1 MRAEDESGAPAVADD
16 AETTVDVDV
25 DVEDDEDDF
34 GWVIVTLTVFAPVA
48 IDELSAFEW
57 TGEARDDG
65 VRSYGLGTIR
75 IDEPDT
81 DRRVHALDS
90 AVSTL
95 LDLLSDVPR
104 EVLFDEASFVRL
116 FMTFGRGA
124 QTLLPAL
131 IQKIAAVNATV
142 WIDT

>member
-1 MRAEDESGAPAVADD
+1 MRAEQESVGLPAVADD
-16 AETTVDVDV
+16 EETDVD
-25 DVEDDEDDF
+25 DDDF
-34 GWVIVTLTVFAPVA
+34 GWVIVTLTVFAPST

-57 TGEARDDG
+57 TGEAKDG
-65 VRSYGLGTIR
+65 GRSYDLGTIR

-81 DRRVHALDS
+81 DRRLHALDS

-95 LDLLSDVPR
+95 LDLLADVPR

-124 QTLLPAL
+124 QTLWPAL

>member
-57 TGEARDDG
+57 TGEAKDG

>member
-1 MRAEDESGAPAVADD
+1 MPAVVEE
-16 AETTVDVDV
+16 AETDIND
-25 DVEDDEDDF
+25 DDF
-34 GWVIVTLTVFAPVA
+34 GWVIITLTVFAPST

-57 TGEARDDG
+57 IGDAKDG
-65 VRSYGLGTIR
+65 GRSYDLGTIR
-75 IDEPDT
+75 VDEPDA
-81 DRRVHALDS
+81 DRRLHALDS
-90 AVSTL
+90 SVSTL

-104 EVLFDEASFVRL
+104 EVLFDEASFVWL

-124 QTLLPAL
+124 QTLRPAL